1 VDFPFD
7 ANGNSTHVHQTMA
20 AAVVIDTPF
29 GHSLPPE
36 GPHTVTMHA
45 PGWTTALR
53 FRDGDLTII
62 NQLKSIYPRFFPF
75 GPAAQVFNH
84 VLAPSWQLRG
94 ATDSV

>member
-1 VDFPFD
+1 
-7 ANGNSTHVHQTMA
+7 MA
-20 AAVVIDTPF
+20 AAAAIDTPF

-75 GPAAQVFNH
+75 GPAAQVPPPRTPFLPAKSYLLTMH
-84 VLAPSWQLRG
+84 PSLLP
-94 ATDSV
+94 A